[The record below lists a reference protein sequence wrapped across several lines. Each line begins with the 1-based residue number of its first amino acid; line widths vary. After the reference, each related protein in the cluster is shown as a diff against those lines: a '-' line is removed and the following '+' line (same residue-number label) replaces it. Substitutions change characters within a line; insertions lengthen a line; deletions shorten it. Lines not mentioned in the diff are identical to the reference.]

1 MRRRD
6 FIRTLAPAAFLGGF
20 PGKAY
25 SYLPFM
31 KGLENAI
38 DNDHV
43 LVLVQLVG
51 GNDGLNTVIPIE
63 NYGDYAGVRAN
74 IAIPEAKILALPK
87 FPKTGLH
94 PAMTG
99 MQELFNT
106 DSLAILQAVG
116 YPSPDGSHF
125 RSTDIWLTGADN
137 DEYLNTGWTGRFLS
151 NTYTNFPVGYPNAV
165 MPDPLAIQIGSV
177 VSSTF
182 MSAAGSTGMAVPQDT
197 DFYDLINGI
206 TEPAPDTP
214 MGDEL
219 TYLRSIA
226 RQTDK
231 YADAIEAAAKKVT
244 QQSPYPANNEL
255 AAQLKTVA
263 RLIGGGLKTRVYMV
277 TMGGF
282 DTHGGQVQG
291 GDTTTGSHSQLLG
304 RVSEA
309 ITAFMKDCKFLGVN
323 QRVLGMTFSEFG
335 RRIISNGSLGT
346 DHGTA
351 QPVFVFGEYAKTGVL
366 GNNTNLKNVT
376 DAQANVPM
384 QYDFRSVYSTILR
397 DWFCVAPSDV
407 ENILFKN
414 YQYLP
419 FIKTTA
425 CGNTYDDLNNIGSSL
440 ISNSP
445 NPFTSSTKITFK
457 TAGGHTLVQIFDAAG
472 RLLMVAVDQ
481 DYPGPGTYTIT
492 INTANL
498 AAGIYYARLQNQSV
512 QQVRNMI
519 KVKQ

>member
-6 FIRTLAPAAFLGGF
+6 FIRTIAPAAFLGGF
-20 PGKAY
+20 PAKAY
-25 SYLPFM
+25 SFLPFM
-31 KGLENAI
+31 KGLESAT

-51 GNDGLNTVIPIE
+51 GNDGLNTVIPIDG
-63 NYGDYAGVRAN
+63 YGDYFNVRSN
-74 IAIPEAKILALPK
+74 IAIPQGKILKLANNI
-87 FPKTGLH
+87 KTGLH

-99 MQELFNT
+99 MQELFGN
-106 DSLAILQAVG
+106 DQLAILQAVG

-125 RSTDIWLTGADN
+125 RSTDIWLTGADASQ
-137 DEYLNTGWTGRFLS
+137 YLNTGWTGRFLG
-151 NTYTNFPVGYPNAV
+151 NTYPNFPVGYPNTT
-165 MPDPLAIQIGSV
+165 MPDPLAIQIGSI
-177 VSSTF
+177 VSPTF
-182 MSAAGSTGMAVPQDT
+182 MSASGSTGMAVPIDA

-206 TEPAPDTP
+206 TDPVPDTP

-231 YADAIEAAAKKVT
+231 YADAIEAAAKKIT
-244 QQSPYPANNEL
+244 AQSPYPSNNEL

-291 GDTTTGSHSQLLG
+291 GDTTTGSHTHLLTQ
-304 RVSEA
+304 VSEA
-309 ITAFMKDCKFLGVN
+309 ISAFMKDCKYLGVN
-323 QRVLGMTFSEFG
+323 QKVLGMTFSEFG
-335 RRIISNGSLGT
+335 RRIVSNGSLGT

-351 QPVFVFGEYAKTGVL
+351 QPVFVFGDYAKTGVL
-366 GNNTNLKNVT
+366 GNNTDLKIVT
-376 DAQANVPM
+376 DAQSNVPM

-419 FIKTTA
+419 FMKTTA
-425 CGNTYDDLNNIGSSL
+425 CNNTYDDLNNIGNSL
-440 ISNSP
+440 IINEP
-445 NPFTSSTKITFK
+445 NPFGASTKIIFK
-457 TAGGHTLVQIFDAAG
+457 TNGGHTLVQIFDTSG
-472 RLLMVAVDQ
+472 RLLLVPVDQ
-481 DYPGPGTYTIT
+481 DYVQGTYSVTV
-492 INTANL
+492 NTA
-498 AAGIYYARLQNQSV
+498 AFPAGVYYARLQNLSV
-512 QQVRNMI
+512 QQVRTMI
-519 KVKQ
+519 KVKH